1 VIPYGKQSI
10 SEEDIQAVVEVLR
23 SDYLT
28 QGPVVPTFEQAVADY
43 TGAKYAV
50 AVNSG
55 TSALHIACLSL
66 GLGPSDIL
74 WTTPITFVA
83 SANCALY
90 CGASVDFVDIE
101 PDTFNLS
108 IELLSK
114 KLKEAESIGRLPK
127 IIVAVHMCGLS
138 CDMEKIWSLSKQYG
152 FKIIEDASHAI
163 GGTYH
168 NHPIGGCIFSDV
180 TIFSFHPVKTITT
193 GEGGM
198 AMTNDEALAN
208 KMMLLRSHGITRDP
222 ELMTCEPDGPWF
234 YQQIALG
241 FNYRLTD
248 IQAALGLSQLN
259 RLDQFV
265 KIRNSIA
272 DEYDRLLS
280 RLPVRSQVR
289 RNGFYSGMHLYVIRL
304 DTQNHKNLR
313 NVVIKKLH
321 VAEINVNIHYIPV
334 HTQPWYASMGFKE
347 SDFPE
352 SLKYYNDAISLPI
365 YPEIKEEEIK
375 YITGKLS
382 DIFGIV

>member
-1 VIPYGKQSI
+1 MIPYGKQNI

-28 QGPVVPTFEQAVADY
+28 QGPVVPAFEQAVTNY

-108 IELLSK
+108 IDLLRE
-114 KLKEAESIGRLPK
+114 KLEAAESTGRLPK

-138 CDMEKIWSLSKQYG
+138 CDMDKIWSLSQKYG
-152 FKIIEDASHAI
+152 FRIIEDASHAI
-163 GGTYH
+163 GGTYQK
-168 NHPIGGCIFSDV
+168 HPIGGCIFSDV

-208 KMMLLRSHGITRDP
+208 KMMLLRNHGITRDP

-265 KIRNSIA
+265 KKQNAIA

-280 RLPVRSQVR
+280 GLPVRSQVR
-289 RNGFYSGMHLYVIRL
+289 RNEFYSGMHLYIMRI
-304 DTQNHKNLR
+304 DTQNPKNLR
-313 NVVIKKLH
+313 NDVIKKLH
-321 VAEINVNIHYIPV
+321 GAEINVNVHYIPV
-334 HTQPWYASMGFKE
+334 HTQPWYARMGFKE
-347 SDFPE
+347 NDFPE
-352 SLKYYNDAISLPI
+352 SVKYYNDAISLPI
-365 YPEIKEEEIK
+365 YPEIKEGDIE

-382 DIFGIV
+382 DIFGNV